1 MKQGATLK
9 LIKNETGRSEN
20 LNITLKIVDRA
31 RIYLLILSLFLLPA
45 CVALQNRLLQDD
57 TLLQSD
63 QVRINPGVSQEN
75 TFSEDTYDLLVGE
88 IAIFRG
94 QTDLAVESYL
104 NVAKSQN
111 NPEIAERAVRLA
123 VYGQN
128 MEAATEAAQRWIELA
143 PDRAE
148 ARQIIAA
155 IYIRQK
161 KADEAFRYLDG
172 IIEISEAP
180 DAVLFS
186 SLLGVLAREKNI
198 STVLAVTLKI
208 AQKYQDRGYA
218 QFLHGMMAAQGGEP
232 LQALEY
238 LDKAL
243 ASQDIEGAH
252 SARAKVLIKLGRR
265 EEAVISLQKAVL
277 ARPDDQKLR
286 ITYARLL
293 VDVKQYVKARVE
305 FEKLHQA
312 SPDDADLL
320 YTLGLLSLESQ
331 RLDDAEKY
339 MLKLVKMDQRKGEAQ
354 YYLGRINEDQG
365 KYQKAIDWY
374 RQVHVGEYLFDA
386 KLRIAGLLGDSGRY
400 DEAYEQLDSML
411 KGSQSKGSLVRIY
424 LSKGKLFRSQARYAE
439 AVETY
444 STALGIVPGNT
455 DLLFVRGMVAEKI
468 GRLDIL
474 EADFGKI
481 LKTEPNNAHALNAL
495 GFTLADQTDRYAEAY
510 GYLKRAI
517 EIMPDDAAIIDSFG
531 WVNYRLGKYAEAIR
545 LLRNALSRS
554 DDSEISAHLGE
565 VLWVS
570 GAQEEA
576 KKVWQKAL
584 RKSPDDP
591 LLQKTMHRFIQ

>member
-1 MKQGATLK
+1 M
-9 LIKNETGRSEN
+9 GRPG
-20 LNITLKIVDRA
+20 L
-31 RIYLLILSLFLLPA
+31 YLLVTSLFLLPA
-45 CVALQNRLLQDD
+45 CAGLQNLSLQDD
-57 TLLQSD
+57 SLLQSD
-63 QVRINPGVSQEN
+63 RVQINPEVSQEDA
-75 TFSEDTYDLLVGE
+75 FSSDTYDLLVGE
-88 IAIFRG
+88 IAIHRG

-104 NVAKSQN
+104 NVAKSQD
-111 NPEIAERAVRLA
+111 NPEIAERAVRIA

-128 MEAATEAAQRWIELA
+128 MEAASEAAQRWIELE

-155 IYIRQK
+155 IFIRQK
-161 KADEAFRYLDG
+161 KADEAFQYLDG
-172 IIEISEAP
+172 IIEISELP
-180 DAVLFS
+180 DAELFG

-198 STVLAVTLKI
+198 STVLVVTLKI
-208 AQKYQDRGYA
+208 AQKYQHRGYA
-218 QFLHGMMAAQGGEP
+218 QFLHGMLAAQGGESKE
-232 LQALEY
+232 ALEY

-243 ASQDIEGAH
+243 AAEDIEGAH
-252 SARAKVLIKLGRR
+252 SARAKVLLKLGRR
-265 EEAVISLQKAVL
+265 DDAVISLQKAVQ
-277 ARPDDQKLR
+277 ARPNDQKLR
-286 ITYARLL
+286 MTYARLL
-293 VDVKQYVKARVE
+293 VDVKQYVKARIE

-312 SPDDADLL
+312 SPDDVDLL

-339 MLKLVKMDQRKGEAQ
+339 MLKLVEKNERKGEAQ
-354 YYLGRINEDQG
+354 YYLGRVNEEQG

-400 DEAYEQLDSML
+400 DEAHEQLGSML
-411 KGSQSKGSLVRIY
+411 KGSQSNGSLVRIY
-424 LSKGKLFRSQARYAE
+424 LSKGVLFRLQERYQE
-439 AVETY
+439 AVDVY

-455 DLLFVRGMVAEKI
+455 ELLYARGMVAERI
-468 GRLDIL
+468 GRIDIL
-474 EADFGKI
+474 EQDFGEI

-495 GFTLADQTDRYAEAY
+495 GFTLADQTDRYQEAY

-517 EIMPDDAAIIDSFG
+517 EIMPDDAAVIDSFG
-531 WVNYRLGKYAEAIR
+531 WVNYRLGNYAEAIR

-576 KKVWQKAL
+576 KKVWQRAL
-584 RKSPDDP
+584 KKSPDHP
-591 LLQKTMHRFIQ
+591 LLQETMHRFIQ